1 MKIETKKID
10 AVKRE
15 VYIEADSESVKKKF
29 EDVFNRINKEAK
41 IPGFRPGHV
50 PLNILEKHYGNEANQ
65 IVLKELI
72 PEVYQK
78 AIEKENL
85 EVVDYPD
92 IYDVKLDRSNLSFK
106 AKVEVLPE
114 INLKNY
120 RRIKLHYQ
128 KTEVSEKEINDYIDS
143 LLKQKNV
150 EKLDESFARSLGYF
164 SVEEM
169 KNFIEKQLFIQ
180 KENQKHQQMENQILE
195 HLLKETNFKVP
206 ESLVKRKLD
215 YLLRQIKLDLALKG
229 LSKEEIEAKEGQL
242 EKELKPQAEKQARL
256 EVIFIQI
263 AKQENIPQDENM
275 FQRVLEFLFREA
287 DWQEAR

>member
-10 AVKRE
+10 SIKRE
-15 VYIEADSESVKKKF
+15 IYIEADSESVKKKF

-41 IPGFRPGHV
+41 IPGFRPGHI
-50 PLNILEKHYGNEANQ
+50 PANILEKHYGNEANQ
-65 IVLKELI
+65 KVLEELI
-72 PEVYQK
+72 PEVYRK

-92 IYDVKLDRSNLSFK
+92 IYDIKLDRNNLSFK

-128 KTEVSEKEINDYIDS
+128 KTAVSEKEVSDYINT

-169 KNFIEKQLFIQ
+169 RSSIEKQLFIQ
-180 KENQKHQQMENQILE
+180 KENQSHQKMESYILE
-195 HLLKETNFKVP
+195 HLLKETDFKVP

-215 YLLRQIKLDLALKG
+215 YLLRQLKLDLALKG
-229 LSKEEIEAKEGQL
+229 LSKEEIEAKEALL

-256 EVIFIQI
+256 EVIFTQI

-275 FQRVLEFLFREA
+275 FQKVLEFLFREA